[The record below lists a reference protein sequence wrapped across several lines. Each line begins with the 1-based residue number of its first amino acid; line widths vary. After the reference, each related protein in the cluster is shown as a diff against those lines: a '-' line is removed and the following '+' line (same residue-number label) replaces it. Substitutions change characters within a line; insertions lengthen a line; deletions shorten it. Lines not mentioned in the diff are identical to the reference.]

1 MRQAERVVA
10 ALCILLGCGII
21 WQAWGM
27 EYLKAIANG
36 EHLKKME
43 EQIKPLM
50 GIAKEK

>member
-27 EYLKAIANG
+27 DYLKAIANE

-43 EQIKPLM
+43 DQIKLLM
-50 GIAKEK
+50 GVAKEE